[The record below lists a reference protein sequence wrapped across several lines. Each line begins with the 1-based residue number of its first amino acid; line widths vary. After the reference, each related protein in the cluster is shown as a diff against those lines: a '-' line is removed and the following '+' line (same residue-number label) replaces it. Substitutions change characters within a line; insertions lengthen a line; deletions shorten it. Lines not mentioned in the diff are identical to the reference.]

1 MEKKEEIA
9 LLMVN
14 ELAKCPN
21 GTETSVSEL
30 LDKVVSGENPEFSI
44 EDIFDIDAMFR
55 KKAISRGLMLD
66 SMKHDFNPGLPLDRS
81 FVLRRI

>member
-1 MEKKEEIA
+1 MDKKEEIV

-30 LDKVVSGENPEFSI
+30 LNIVTSGETVGFSI
-44 EDIFDIDAMFR
+44 EDFFDIDAMFR
-55 KKAISRGLMLD
+55 KKAISKGMVLD
-66 SMKHDFNPGLPLDRS
+66 SMKHDFNPGLPFDRS